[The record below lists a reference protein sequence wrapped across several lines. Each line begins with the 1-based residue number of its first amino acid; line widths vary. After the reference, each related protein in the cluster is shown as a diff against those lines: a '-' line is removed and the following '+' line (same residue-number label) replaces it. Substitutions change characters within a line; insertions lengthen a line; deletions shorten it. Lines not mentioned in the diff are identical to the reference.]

1 MIDFLERG
9 VTSSSFTKAMG
20 VIAEL
25 NVVVGI
31 QDQAHHFRQEFVTP
45 DGQAQRTLFPIPV
58 LATRHIRS
66 KKSDLHLSDRAFPW
80 AQNSF
85 EGQGKPCSFR
95 WIARGNIHQARQTDI
110 C

>member
-1 MIDFLERG
+1 MDINRQVLTLWGTVEEEEDVFE
-9 VTSSSFTKAMG
+9 
-20 VIAEL
+20 EL
-25 NVVVGI
+25 
-31 QDQAHHFRQEFVTP
+31 A
-45 DGQAQRTLFPIPV
+45 PV
-58 LATRHIRS
+58 LATWHIRS

-85 EGQGKPCSFR
+85 EGQGKPCSSR